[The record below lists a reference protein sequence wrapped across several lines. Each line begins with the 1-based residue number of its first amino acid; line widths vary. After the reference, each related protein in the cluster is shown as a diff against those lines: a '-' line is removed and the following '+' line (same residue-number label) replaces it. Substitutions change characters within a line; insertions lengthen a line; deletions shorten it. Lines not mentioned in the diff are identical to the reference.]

1 MKCPHCGTDLLP
13 GNSFCHRCRT
23 RVGEAAAGPSPV
35 SAQPPEV
42 TVGPRPR
49 RARGRTVIVAGLVLA
64 AIVAAATIAV
74 LSRHRS
80 RVAQSEGAAVTEL
93 RQVLH
98 AEMAY
103 AQANGGRYDRLECL
117 ARPHTC
123 IPRYPADSPQFLSE
137 EAARLDRRRQ
147 GYRFVFYAGP
157 APEWIDA
164 AHTSRSSL
172 AAFAY
177 VAVPDGA
184 GGAAGRSFCT
194 DASRRVCALKSLDA
208 HALAEGACPLTC
220 VELK

>member
-1 MKCPHCGTDLLP
+1 MKCPRCGTDLLP
-13 GNSFCHRCRT
+13 GNTFCHRCRT
-23 RVGEAAAGPSPV
+23 RVGEAAGPSPA
-35 SAQPPEV
+35 STQPPEA
-42 TVGPRPR
+42 TVGLRPR
-49 RARGRTVIVAGLVLA
+49 RARGRAVIVAALVLA
-64 AIVAAATIAV
+64 TAVTAATMAV
-74 LSRHRS
+74 LSRRRS
-80 RVAQSEGAAVTEL
+80 RVAQSEAAAVTEL

-117 ARPHTC
+117 ARPHAC
-123 IPRYPADSPQFLSE
+123 IPRYPAESPQFLSE
-137 EAARLDRRRQ
+137 EAARLDRRRE

-157 APEWIDA
+157 APEWTDA
-164 AHTSRSSL
+164 ARTSRSSL

-184 GGAAGRSFCT
+184 DGAGGRSFCT
-194 DASRRVCALKSLDA
+194 DASRRVCALKSRDA